1 MAKEGLFNILENHLT
16 WSDVRAL
23 DLFAGTGNLSYE
35 MASRG
40 CPDVTAVDS
49 FRDCIRFIQ
58 KTAEQLQLPIRTV
71 GEDALRFVQ
80 RNPSRWNVILAD
92 PPYDFAHY
100 PTLVDLALA
109 RLTEDGILVVEH
121 SAATDFKEHPR
132 FTEVRR
138 YGSVHFSFFAAP

>member
-1 MAKEGLFNILENHLT
+1 
-16 WSDVRAL
+16 
-23 DLFAGTGNLSYE
+23 
-35 MASRG
+35 
-40 CPDVTAVDS
+40 
-49 FRDCIRFIQ
+49 
-58 KTAEQLQLPIRTV
+58 V

-100 PTLVDLALA
+100 PTMVDLALA
-109 RLTEDGILVVEH
+109 RLTEEGILVVEH
-121 SAATDFKEHPR
+121 SAATDFKEHPN